1 MSQATPRADATLPH
15 RFGLP
20 LPALAF
26 GQLRFWLVVAA
37 TLHAIA
43 NPVSAQPWYEHYEQA
58 DRALEEQDWAAA
70 VEQINQAL
78 EQRGDSGVRVR
89 TYGMRFTEYF
99 PYLKLGIAYYH
110 LGQFEA
116 ALQAFETEQR
126 LEAIGRSA
134 SSLKRFS

>member
-58 DRALEEQDWAAA
+58 DRARAMSRRLLKFSGGA
-70 VEQINQAL
+70 VDDDATF
-78 EQRGDSGVRVR
+78 S
-89 TYGMRFTEYF
+89 TAT
-99 PYLKLGIAYYH
+99 
-110 LGQFEA
+110 
-116 ALQAFETEQR
+116 
-126 LEAIGRSA
+126 A
-134 SSLKRFS
+134 SPSC